1 MSIYNRHKKFAL
13 GTKLKKT
20 SRPAWIRD
28 NETKADARR
37 RVEHKLLA
45 HLSAGKSARSFCR
58 QPCTPA
64 LDTVMHWV
72 KEAPEQY
79 ARAREL
85 GWDAIAEEII
95 EIADTPC
102 ETQVEVS
109 QARNRI
115 DSRRWLLSKIAPKKY
130 GDRLDVSHSADTA
143 SFAALLEAVNQAK
156 AGTLI
161 DQPADRALIDVE
173 DAEVIENK

>member
-1 MSIYNRHKKFAL
+1 M
-13 GTKLKKT
+13 KKT

-28 NETKADARR
+28 NETKSEARK
-37 RVEHKLLA
+37 RVEHALLT
-45 HLSAGKSARSFCR
+45 HLSGGKSARSFCR
-58 QPCTPA
+58 QPHTPS
-64 LDTVMHWV
+64 LDTVMRWV
-72 KEAPEQY
+72 KETPEQY

-85 GWDAIAEEII
+85 GWDSIAEEII
-95 EIADTPC
+95 EIADEPC

-161 DQPADRALIDVE
+161 DQPVDRALIDVE
-173 DAEVIENK
+173 DAEVIENKK

>member
-1 MSIYNRHKKFAL
+1 MGKRSEPPWVRA
-13 GTKLKKT
+13 
-20 SRPAWIRD
+20 
-28 NETKADARR
+28 NETRADARK
-37 RVEHKLLA
+37 RVEHALLT
-45 HLSAGKSARSFCR
+45 HLSGGKSARSFCR
-58 QPCTPA
+58 QPNTPS
-64 LDTVMHWV
+64 LDTVIHWV
-72 KEAPEQY
+72 KERPGQY

-95 EIADTPC
+95 EIADEPC

-130 GDRLDVSHSADTA
+130 GDRLDVQHSADTA

-156 AGTLI
+156 ARTLI
-161 DQPADRALIDVE
+161 DQPADRALIEVD

>member
-1 MSIYNRHKKFAL
+1 
-13 GTKLKKT
+13 
-20 SRPAWIRD
+20 
-28 NETKADARR
+28 
-37 RVEHKLLA
+37 
-45 HLSAGKSARSFCR
+45 
-58 QPCTPA
+58 
-64 LDTVMHWV
+64 MHWV